1 MEYNK
6 LDEYTFFREIGCGA
20 SGSVWIVKS
29 SKEIF
34 YAIKR
39 VDKAAIGE
47 DAYNREIRGI
57 SIYGRL
63 PWHSGLVPVYDFW
76 EDADNACFYS
86 VMALADDENGSRNF
100 EPETYRPRTL
110 SSIISSRVALPIE
123 ECVSIAKILL
133 NGLIYL
139 QNNHLIHRDIKPG
152 NVLIINGEPMLT
164 DFGLAID
171 FRDANSIVGTPG
183 YVPPENHG
191 TVQGDIYSLGKLLYT
206 ISTGRSADE
215 FGYTPRT
222 EADISSPLFPYWLK
236 ILNKACA
243 PRLSDRYFSPK
254 AMLDDIAAMH
264 VVKRRFRWK
273 PYAALVAAILAI
285 AINIWLIF
293 FYNPHTKE
301 ISAPIAPAE
310 DAEPTTIQNKEQTQE
325 YEPYVITKKQVEET
339 KADAARM
346 VAEINNEL
354 ASVADEILGYVS
366 EAELDIENSRQKAA
380 SEAKKVQQNTSSAN
394 NAIDD
399 KATLN
404 QTPTNQIILG
414 SPEASQQD
422 AFNPSSI
429 NFKLT
434 KLPSGLYICKYEVTQ
449 VQWQQ
454 IMGYNPSEHVGAN
467 NPVDTISWNEV
478 QEFIRRLNS
487 IEQVK
492 ENGLKFRLPTL
503 SEWQYACGAGSAG
516 DYGLVENNLEG
527 AFDDMAWHRY
537 NSGKR
542 THPVGTK
549 KPNAWGLYD
558 MHGNLWEMT
567 YSPGDEKITTAGGCW
582 GNSYYYCRISSTAQ
596 NTKDQKN
603 SSTGFRLVAEKT
615 SN

>member
-1 MEYNK
+1 MGYK
-6 LDEYTFFREIGCGA
+6 LNEYTLLKEIGRGA
-20 SGSVWIVKS
+20 SGSVWLAVS
-29 SKEIF
+29 SKGLY
-34 YAIKR
+34 YAIKKVSR
-39 VDKAAIGE
+39 DDIGDE
-47 DAYNREIRGI
+47 AYIREMRGI
-57 SIYGRL
+57 SSYASL
-63 PWHSGLVPVYDFW
+63 AWYNGLVPVYDFW
-76 EDADNACFYS
+76 EDSEAGQFYC
-86 VMALADDENGSRNF
+86 VMALADDEKHERSIT
-100 EPETYRPRTL
+100 PEAYKPKTL
-110 SSIISSRVALPIE
+110 ASIISSRVALTLE
-123 ECVSIAKILL
+123 ECVSVAKIIL
-133 NGLIYL
+133 NAMMYL
-139 QNNHLIHRDIKPG
+139 QKNHIIHRDIKPG
-152 NVLIINGEPMLT
+152 NILIINGEPVLT

-171 FRDANSIVGTPG
+171 FREANSIVGTPG

-206 ISTGRSADE
+206 ISTGRSAEE

-254 AMLDDIAAMH
+254 AMLDDIAAMY

-273 PYAALVAAILAI
+273 PYAALVAAILVI
-285 AINIWLIF
+285 AINILLIL
-293 FYNPHTKE
+293 FYKPHTKE
-301 ISAPIAPAE
+301 ISAPIAPVE

-325 YEPYVITKKQVEET
+325 YEPYVITKKQVEEA
-339 KADAARM
+339 KADAARIA
-346 VAEINNEL
+346 AEVNNDL
-354 ASVADEILGYVS
+354 ASTIDEILSDIS
-366 EAELDIENSRQKAA
+366 EAKLDIENSRQKAT
-380 SEAKKVQQNTSSAN
+380 SGAKKVQQNTSSAN

-399 KATLN
+399 KAPLN
-404 QTPTNQIILG
+404 QTHTNQIILG

-422 AFNPSSI
+422 AFSPSSI
-429 NFKLT
+429 NFNLT
-434 KLPSGLYICKYEVTQ
+434 MLPSGLYICKYEVTQ

-492 ENGLKFRLPTL
+492 ENGLTFRLPTL

-527 AFDDMAWHRY
+527 AFNDMAWHRY

-582 GNSYYYCRISSTAQ
+582 GNSYYFCRISSVAQ

-603 SSTGFRLVAEKT
+603 SSTGFRLVAEKV
-615 SN
+615 SK

>member
-1 MEYNK
+1 MMGYKFN
-6 LDEYTFFREIGCGA
+6 EYTLLKEIGRGA
-20 SGSVWIVKS
+20 SGSVWLAMS
-29 SKEIF
+29 SKGLY
-34 YAIKR
+34 YAIKKVSR
-39 VDKAAIGE
+39 DDIGDE
-47 DAYNREIRGI
+47 AYIREMRGI
-57 SIYGRL
+57 SSYASL
-63 PWHSGLVPVYDFW
+63 AWYNGLVPVYDFW
-76 EDADNACFYS
+76 EDSEAGQFYC
-86 VMALADDENGSRNF
+86 VMALADDEKHERSIT
-100 EPETYRPRTL
+100 PETYKPKTL
-110 SSIISSRVALPIE
+110 ASIISSRVALTLE
-123 ECVSIAKILL
+123 ECVSVAKIIL
-133 NGLIYL
+133 NAMMYL
-139 QNNHLIHRDIKPG
+139 QKNHIIHRDIKPG
-152 NVLIINGEPMLT
+152 NILIINGEPVLT

-171 FRDANSIVGTPG
+171 FREANSIVGTPG

-222 EADISSPLFPYWLK
+222 EADIASPLFPYWLK

-254 AMLDDIAAMH
+254 AMLDDIAAMY

-293 FYNPHTKE
+293 FYKPQTKE
-301 ISAPIAPAE
+301 ISVPIAPVE

-325 YEPYVITKKQVEET
+325 YEPYVITKKQVEEA
-339 KADAARM
+339 KADAARIA
-346 VAEINNEL
+346 AEVNNDL
-354 ASVADEILGYVS
+354 KSSIDEILS
-366 EAELDIENSRQKAA
+366 DISKTKLDIENSRQKAA

-399 KATLN
+399 KAPLN

-422 AFNPSSI
+422 AFSPSSI
-429 NFKLT
+429 NFNLT
-434 KLPSGLYICKYEVTQ
+434 MLPSGLYICKYEVTQ

-492 ENGLKFRLPTL
+492 ENGLTFRLPTL
-503 SEWQYACGAGSAG
+503 SEWQYACGAGSTG
-516 DYGLVENNLEG
+516 DYGLVENNAEG
-527 AFDDMAWHRY
+527 AFNDMAWHRY

-582 GNSYYYCRISSTAQ
+582 GNSYYFCRISSTAQ

-603 SSTGFRLVAEKT
+603 SSTGFRLVAEKI

>member
-1 MEYNK
+1 
-6 LDEYTFFREIGCGA
+6 
-20 SGSVWIVKS
+20 
-29 SKEIF
+29 
-34 YAIKR
+34 
-39 VDKAAIGE
+39 
-47 DAYNREIRGI
+47 
-57 SIYGRL
+57 
-63 PWHSGLVPVYDFW
+63 
-76 EDADNACFYS
+76 
-86 VMALADDENGSRNF
+86 
-100 EPETYRPRTL
+100 
-110 SSIISSRVALPIE
+110 LPIE

-133 NGLIYL
+133 NWLIYL

-206 ISTGRSADE
+206 ISTGRSAEE

-254 AMLDDIAAMH
+254 AMLDDIAAMY

-273 PYAALVAAILAI
+273 PYAALVAVILVI
-285 AINIWLIF
+285 AINILLIL
-293 FYNPHTKE
+293 FYKPHTKE
-301 ISAPIAPAE
+301 ISAPIAPVE

-325 YEPYVITKKQVEET
+325 YEPYVITKKQVEEA
-339 KADAARM
+339 KADAARIA
-346 VAEINNEL
+346 AEVNNDL
-354 ASVADEILGYVS
+354 ASTIDEILS
-366 EAELDIENSRQKAA
+366 DISKTKLDIENSRQKAT

-394 NAIDD
+394 NAIYD
-399 KATLN
+399 KAPLN

-422 AFNPSSI
+422 AFSPSSI
-429 NFKLT
+429 NFNLT
-434 KLPSGLYICKYEVTQ
+434 MLPSGLYICKYEVTQ

-492 ENGLKFRLPTL
+492 ENGLTFRLPTL
-503 SEWQYACGAGSAG
+503 SEWQYACGAGSTG
-516 DYGLVENNLEG
+516 DYGLLENNAEG
-527 AFDDMAWHRY
+527 AFNDMAWHRY

-582 GNSYYYCRISSTAQ
+582 GNSYYFCRISSTAQ

-603 SSTGFRLVAEKT
+603 SSTGFRLVAEK
-615 SN
+615 

>member
-1 MEYNK
+1 MGYKFN
-6 LDEYTFFREIGCGA
+6 EYTLLKEIGRGA
-20 SGSVWIVKS
+20 SGSVWLAMS
-29 SKEIF
+29 SKGF
-34 YAIKR
+34 YYAIKKVSR
-39 VDKAAIGE
+39 DDIGDE
-47 DAYNREIRGI
+47 AYIREMRGI
-57 SIYGRL
+57 SSYASL
-63 PWHSGLVPVYDFW
+63 AWYNGLVPVYDFW
-76 EDADNACFYS
+76 EDSEAGQFYC
-86 VMALADDENGSRNF
+86 VMALADDEKHERSIT
-100 EPETYRPRTL
+100 PETYKPKTL
-110 SSIISSRVALPIE
+110 ASIISSRVALTLE
-123 ECVSIAKILL
+123 ECVSVAKIIL
-133 NGLIYL
+133 NAMMYL
-139 QNNHLIHRDIKPG
+139 QKNHIIHRDIKPG
-152 NVLIINGEPMLT
+152 NILIINGEPVLT

-171 FRDANSIVGTPG
+171 FREANSIVGTPG

-206 ISTGRSADE
+206 ISTGRSAEE

-254 AMLDDIAAMH
+254 AMLDDIAAMY

-285 AINIWLIF
+285 AINILLIL
-293 FYNPHTKE
+293 FYKPQTKE
-301 ISAPIAPAE
+301 ISAPIAPVDEAV
-310 DAEPTTIQNKEQTQE
+310 PTTIQNKEQTQE
-325 YEPYVITKKQVEET
+325 YEPYVITKKQVEEA

-354 ASVADEILGYVS
+354 ASVADEISGYIS
-366 EAELDIENSRQKAA
+366 EAKLDVEDSRQKAA

-399 KATLN
+399 KAPLN

-429 NFKLT
+429 NFNLT
-434 KLPSGLYICKYEVTQ
+434 MLPSGLFICKYEVTQ

-492 ENGLKFRLPTL
+492 EKGLTFRLPTL

-527 AFDDMAWHRY
+527 AFNDMAWHRS

-582 GNSYYYCRISSTAQ
+582 GNSYYFCRISSTAQ

-603 SSTGFRLVAEKT
+603 SSTGFRLVAEKI

>member
-1 MEYNK
+1 MMEYK
-6 LDEYTFFREIGCGA
+6 LSEYSFIREIGRGA
-20 SGSVWIVKS
+20 AGSVWLVKS
-29 SKEIF
+29 TKDIY
-34 YAIKR
+34 YAIKI
-39 VDKAAIGE
+39 VSKAEIGE
-47 DAYNREIRGI
+47 DAYTREMRGI

-63 PWHSGLVPVYDFW
+63 PWSKGLIPVYDFW
-76 EDADNACFYS
+76 EDKINSIFYC
-86 VMALADDENGSRNF
+86 VMALADDEQNGRNII
-100 EPETYRPRTL
+100 PEIYRPKTL
-110 SSIISSRVALPIE
+110 SSIILARVALPMN
-123 ECVSIAKILL
+123 ECISIANVLL
-133 NGLIYL
+133 NALEYL
-139 QNNHLIHRDIKPG
+139 QYNHLVHRDIKPG
-152 NVLIINGEPMLT
+152 NVLIINNEPVLT

-191 TVQGDIYSLGKLLYT
+191 TVQGDIFSLGKLLYT
-206 ISTGRSADE
+206 ISTGRSAEE
-215 FGYTPRT
+215 FGFAPRV
-222 EADISSPLFPYWLK
+222 EADILSPLFPSWMR
-236 ILNKACA
+236 IINKACN
-243 PRLSDRYFSPK
+243 PRISDRYFSPK
-254 AMLDDIAAMH
+254 AMLDDIATMH

-293 FYNPHTKE
+293 FYNPHAKE
-301 ISAPIAPAE
+301 ISAPIAPVE

-325 YEPYVITKKQVEET
+325 YEPYVITKKQVEEA

-399 KATLN
+399 KAPLN

-429 NFKLT
+429 NFNLT
-434 KLPSGLYICKYEVTQ
+434 KLPSGLFICKYEVTQ

-492 ENGLKFRLPTL
+492 ENGLTFRLPTL
-503 SEWQYACGAGSAG
+503 SEWQYACGAGSTG
-516 DYGLVENNLEG
+516 DYGLLENNAEG
-527 AFDDMAWHRY
+527 AFNDMAWHRY
-537 NSGKR
+537 NSDKR

-582 GNSYYYCRISSTAQ
+582 GNSYYFCRISSTAQ

-603 SSTGFRLVAEKT
+603 SSTGFRLVATKSE
-615 SN
+615 